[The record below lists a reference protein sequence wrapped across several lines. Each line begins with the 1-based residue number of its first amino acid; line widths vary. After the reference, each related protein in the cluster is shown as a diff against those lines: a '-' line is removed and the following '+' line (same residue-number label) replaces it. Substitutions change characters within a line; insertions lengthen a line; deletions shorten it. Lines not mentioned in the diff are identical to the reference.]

1 METTQLSTV
10 SILSLFETS
19 KEERASF
26 VADVVDRLLQ
36 GNADPIKVHLQ
47 VKAME
52 DMVKSL
58 NDNKDYKSLLLD
70 AVEKNGKKFTAF
82 NAEFNIREVGVKYDY
97 SKCGDIELTQL
108 QAELD
113 ALSERIK
120 AKQKFLQTVPQA
132 GIEILH
138 EDELIKVYP
147 PSKTSTT
154 SVAVTLK

>member
-26 VADVVDRLLQ
+26 VADVVNRLVE

-58 NDNKDYKSLLLD
+58 NDNKEYKSILLD
-70 AVEKNGKKFTAF
+70 AAEKNGKKFTAF

-97 SKCGDIELTQL
+97 SKCGDIELTLL

-113 ALSERIK
+113 VLNERIK

>member
-70 AVEKNGKKFTAF
+70 AAEKNGKKFTAF